1 LQIKAVLLVVLEEVA
16 LLMALNLQAQELQ
29 IKVTV
34 VVQQQ
39 EQAEETLL
47 VAAAE
52 VLEVLAVMLQM
63 ECKETEVSEERYLY
77 QEHQLLMLV
86 AAAVLEGII
95 LLEELV
101 VQEVAVQ
108 VPVRMLLV

>member
-1 LQIKAVLLVVLEEVA
+1 LQIKAVLVVVLEEVA

-63 ECKETEVSEERYLY
+63 ECKETAAAEERYL
-77 QEHQLLMLV
+77 
-86 AAAVLEGII
+86 
-95 LLEELV
+95 
-101 VQEVAVQ
+101 
-108 VPVRMLLV
+108 

>member
-47 VAAAE
+47 AAAAE

-63 ECKETEVSEERYLY
+63 ECKETEVSEER
-77 QEHQLLMLV
+77 
-86 AAAVLEGII
+86 
-95 LLEELV
+95 
-101 VQEVAVQ
+101 
-108 VPVRMLLV
+108 